1 MRDGKSRDKLKN
13 GEPRDW
19 KLEKGAMNEMRINGR
34 YEKQT
39 FNELLKY
46 AGITQTRLLKYI
58 KEQRQINLE
67 ILEHLKQMDILKLLK
82 QVNILEK
89 LEQLGQ
95 LEQLVQ
101 WEKLYRIEQWE
112 KLKEWEKLNIL
123 EELGQ
128 LGQMIEWK
136 HMEEWEKLDI
146 LKQVEKW
153 MRLEQMEISEDKKY
167 SSSSYIS
174 NMLREN
180 SIRIPTKELSKY
192 LEKLLKEEGIFL
204 ERNENSAYFN
214 MKYRQAIEEIQ
225 NNWEDI
231 EQEEILEI
239 EMKKNIDE
247 LLPDDMLYILYD
259 NFDLFCQFNSILWD
273 TIKRLEQCTEEQR
286 LRIKCKFIGKTSRR
300 LLEKSREEIED
311 NEKLSKK
318 IKKKSEELMQ
328 ISEKKKQESEK
339 PIMKGKILKEK
350 CEQERERL
358 KKESEELLQESE
370 ELLQES
376 EKLSEYNIE
385 IKDMLNFS
393 WHSYSNNRE
402 HTLDKVME
410 FWKQWDLP
418 LWNNL
423 DVLGKMDE
431 EVWEIT
437 KMIILSD
444 CHTQSEDFSPKTR
457 KKLEMLFNEDKSQT
471 I

>member
-1 MRDGKSRDKLKN
+1 MRDGKLRDKLNN
-13 GEPRDW
+13 GKPRDW

-34 YEKQT
+34 YKKQT

-46 AGITQTRLLKYI
+46 AGISQTRLLKYI

-67 ILEHLKQMDILKLLK
+67 ILEQLQQMDILKLLK
-82 QVNILEK
+82 QVNILEQ
-89 LEQLGQ
+89 LWQLGQ

-101 WEKLYRIEQWE
+101 WEKLERIEQWE

-128 LGQMIEWK
+128 LEQMKGWK
-136 HMEEWEKLDI
+136 HMEEWEKLD
-146 LKQVEKW
+146 LLEQVEKW
-153 MRLEQMEISEDKKY
+153 MQLDQMEISEDKKY
-167 SSSSYIS
+167 NSSYIS
-174 NMLREN
+174 NMLREK
-180 SIRIPTKELSKY
+180 STDRSPTKELSKY

-204 ERNENSAYFN
+204 ERNENSGYFN
-214 MKYRQAIEEIQ
+214 MKYCQAIKEKKHDWGNIK
-225 NNWEDI
+225 
-231 EQEEILEI
+231 QEEILEI

-247 LLPDDMLYILYD
+247 SLPDDMLYILYD

-273 TIKRLEQCTEEQR
+273 TIKRLEQCTEDQR
-286 LRIKCKFIGKTSRR
+286 LRIKCEFIGKTSRR

-318 IKKKSEELMQ
+318 LKKKSEELWQ
-328 ISEKKKQESEK
+328 KSEKKKQESEK
-339 PIMKGKILKEK
+339 QIMKGKILKEK

-358 KKESEELLQESE
+358 KRESEKLLQESE
-370 ELLQES
+370 ELSQES
-376 EKLSEYNIE
+376 EELLECNIK

-423 DVLGKMDE
+423 DVLGNMDE

-444 CHTQSEDFSPKTR
+444 CHTQSEDFSPRIR
-457 KKLEMLFNEDKSQT
+457 KN
-471 I
+471 